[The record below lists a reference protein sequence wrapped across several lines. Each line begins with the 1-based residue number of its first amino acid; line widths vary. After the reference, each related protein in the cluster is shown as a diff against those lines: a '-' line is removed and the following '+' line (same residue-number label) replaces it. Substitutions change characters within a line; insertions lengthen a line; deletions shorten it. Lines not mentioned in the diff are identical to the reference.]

1 MTSRTAVLLSAVVL
15 AAAGRW
21 LPHLDNFA
29 PMTAMAVFAAA
40 RLSDRRLALGAPLI
54 ALGVSDLGLE
64 VLHRL
69 DPDRWPNCWSTLSQ
83 YVGVRGVY
91 LSILGVYLGMAAA
104 GLLGLLARRRSL
116 AVAVGTLLGGSVAF
130 FLVSN
135 FACWVASYPPTLAG
149 LMTCYEMALP
159 FYRNS
164 LLGDCI
170 YGLILFGGLALAE
183 ARFPALRQAEPRPA

>member
-1 MTSRTAVLLSAVVL
+1 MTSRTAVLLSAIVL

-40 RLSDRRLALGAPLI
+40 RLNDRRLALVAPLV

-69 DPDRWPNCWSTLSQ
+69 DPDRWPNWGL
-83 YVGVRGVY
+83 YAGMWGVY
-91 LSILGVYLGMAAA
+91 GGILAA

-116 AVAVGTLLGGSVAF
+116 VVAGGTLLGGSVAF

-135 FACWVASYPPTLAG
+135 FAFWASTDFLPHTFSGLVASYEA
-149 LMTCYEMALP
+149 AVP

-164 LLGDCI
+164 LFGDCV
-170 YGLILFGGLALAE
+170 YGVILFGGLALAE
-183 ARFPALRQAEPRPA
+183 ARFPALRQAEPSPA

>member
-40 RLSDRRLALGAPLI
+40 RLNDRRLALLAPLV
-54 ALGVSDLGLE
+54 ALGVSDVGLE
-64 VLHRL
+64 VLHRI
-69 DPDRWPNCWSTLSQ
+69 DPDRWPNCWSSWVPV
-83 YVGVRGVY
+83 VGVRGVCFN
-91 LSILGVYLGMAAA
+91 ILGVYLGTLAA

-116 AVAVGTLLGGSVAF
+116 AVAAGSLLSGSVVF

-135 FACWVASYPPTLAG
+135 FACWVASYPHTLAG
-149 LMTCYEMALP
+149 LTTCYELALP

-164 LLGDCI
+164 LLGDCV
-170 YGLILFGGLALAE
+170 YGVILFGGLALAE
-183 ARFPALRQAEPRPA
+183 ARFPALRQAEPSPA